1 MLSLCAFFLAFVQ
14 NTLYLR
20 EKGVCFNDILKQKK
34 ISRKKCKN

>member
-20 EKGVCFNDILKQKK
+20 EKGVFYADILKQQKF
-34 ISRKKCKN
+34 SRK